1 MKLRVGTLVPNTET
15 PVGEGLNGA
24 TRAVIRIDGISHGAV
39 IKRIPFPAVL
49 AECFCGILLRL
60 WELPTPE
67 PVLIF
72 DNGQVLFA
80 SMDAGYPN
88 LKKRL
93 NWSDSLPESQKQ
105 VLIGI
110 CARIVC
116 NWSDLPR
123 ALAAD
128 EAISNAD
135 RNLGNFLWD
144 GTDHAYI
151 DHERTL
157 GLFPHLDN
165 KIAQLAII
173 AQKQDHIERAG
184 IAAALTLDRGAPT
197 RVVGDGL
204 DFSTFVAHVER
215 QLGVLANLVLLRFP
229 KPADLLSG
237 LQNDQ

>member
-1 MKLRVGTLVPNTET
+1 MKLRVGALIPNTET
-15 PVGEGLNGA
+15 PVGEGVNGA
-24 TRAVIRIDGISHGAV
+24 NRAVIRVDGILRAAV
-39 IKRIPFPAVL
+39 VKRIPLPAVF
-49 AECFCGILLRL
+49 AECFCGILLRM

-67 PVLIF
+67 PVLIH
-72 DNGQVLFA
+72 DNGAVLFA

-93 NWSDSLPESQKQ
+93 NWSDSLPDSQKE
-105 VLIGI
+105 VLVGI

-116 NWSDLPR
+116 SWPDLPR

-144 GTDHAYI
+144 GSEHAYI

-157 GLFPHLDN
+157 GLYEQLDN

-173 AQKQDHIERAG
+173 AQKQDEIERAG
-184 IAAALTLDRGAPT
+184 IAAALTLDRSAPT
-197 RVVGDGL
+197 RVVADDV
-204 DFSTFVAHVER
+204 DFSAFVAHVER
-215 QLGVLANLVLLRFP
+215 RLSGLANLVLSRFP